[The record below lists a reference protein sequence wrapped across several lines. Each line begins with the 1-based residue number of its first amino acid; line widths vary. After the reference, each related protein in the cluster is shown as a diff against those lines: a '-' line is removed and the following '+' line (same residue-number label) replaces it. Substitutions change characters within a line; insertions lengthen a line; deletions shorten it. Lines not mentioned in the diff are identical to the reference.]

1 MFFLTRRFNQF
12 AQIVEYQKSY
22 SSILR
27 GLNTSTRSTLFQFEN
42 ELSCARMKVTDA
54 MYQFNVSCR
63 KPLGWLRSWIPGT
76 AQYKAR
82 SESHQAF
89 SSFDTLY
96 TVYHSRIKRINESTM
111 GKVESAKKIKSVVKT
126 PHPIKPNKKTATCN
140 SVRQNNVETSS
151 NITINSKRIRR

>member
-1 MFFLTRRFNQF
+1 MFFLTQRFNQF
-12 AQIVEYQKSY
+12 AQMVEQQKSY

-42 ELSCARMKVTDA
+42 ELSYARLKVTDA

-82 SESHQAF
+82 SQSHQAF

-96 TVYHSRIKRINESTM
+96 TVYHSRIKRINESIM
-111 GKVESAKKIKSVVKT
+111 GKVESAKKVKPAVKT
-126 PHPIKPNKKTATCN
+126 SHPIKPNKKAMACN
-140 SVRQNNVETSS
+140 LAPQNNPEIRSHTVNDT
-151 NITINSKRIRR
+151 KRIHR